1 MGGKRKGKSGA
12 QEPVQ
17 SSATAP
23 TKQPQQQ
30 PSQVPPISET
40 PKQQQQPTSNE
51 TSDLTKQLFQKLDQI
66 TQQLKAL
73 SPKKKEDTTTTA
85 AMKTVEKETVI
96 PPPHSNME
104 EKSRDQIK
112 EDRQRKKA
120 EAAARKAL
128 KKAENP
134 SPQQPSK
141 SQQPKDCNKE
151 NPSVKPDL
159 KVATENVPPQESK
172 SALKQISPIELSKD
186 KSNLKVRFDIQPGNT
201 AAKPNDHKPRKSK
214 FILATPTNVHPVFRR
229 LSARCD
235 ANKLSGVNELLY
247 EFHGT
252 LIEFING
259 YNGEPDISYKASLK
273 TTIQPQLNCLS
284 DNSARPFPLAMGNLI
299 RQFRKKLN
307 GLDEN
312 LSVQETKEHLTEWI
326 KEKRIENFELAGKA
340 ITEFTIQKLRSQ
352 SHRNILTYSRCP
364 VVEQIILTAA
374 AEENLDLHVFVVDS
388 PIGHGK
394 VLLDTFSE
402 HNILCTYGEL
412 SSIGYLID
420 QVSLV
425 LLGCSGILSNGRVVA
440 PRGSS
445 LLALCAQ
452 TKNIPVLVAA
462 KTCTFVDKVRLDEHI
477 STALLSEPIETI
489 PEDLVTA
496 LVTDIRI
503 LPPSSAPAVLK
514 AKQLANED

>member
-1 MGGKRKGKSGA
+1 M
-12 QEPVQ
+12 E
-17 SSATAP
+17 
-23 TKQPQQQ
+23 TKK
-30 PSQVPPISET
+30 I
-40 PKQQQQPTSNE
+40 
-51 TSDLTKQLFQKLDQI
+51 
-66 TQQLKAL
+66 
-73 SPKKKEDTTTTA
+73 
-85 AMKTVEKETVI
+85 
-96 PPPHSNME
+96 
-104 EKSRDQIK
+104 R
-112 EDRQRKKA
+112 
-120 EAAARKAL
+120 
-128 KKAENP
+128 
-134 SPQQPSK
+134 
-141 SQQPKDCNKE
+141 
-151 NPSVKPDL
+151 
-159 KVATENVPPQESK
+159 
-172 SALKQISPIELSKD
+172 QISPIDLAKE
-186 KSNLKVRFDIQPGNT
+186 KSNLKVRFDLQPGNSLSYSH
-201 AAKPNDHKPRKSK
+201 DHKRPKSK
-214 FILATPTNVHPVFRR
+214 FIHATPTNVHPTFRR
-229 LSARCD
+229 LAARCD
-235 ANKLSGVNELLY
+235 AGKVAGVNELLY

-252 LIEFING
+252 LIEFIND

-273 TTIQPQLNCLS
+273 TAIQPQLNCLS

-307 GLDEN
+307 LLDEK
-312 LSVQETKEHLTEWI
+312 LSIQETKENITEWI
-326 KEKRIENFELAGKA
+326 KEKREENFDLAVKA

-364 VVEQIILTAA
+364 IVEQIILTA

-388 PIGHGK
+388 PTCHGK

-402 HNILCTYGEL
+402 HNIQCTYGEL

-462 KTCTFVDKVRLDEHI
+462 KTCTFVDKVRLDEHL

-496 LVTDIRI
+496 LVTDLRI